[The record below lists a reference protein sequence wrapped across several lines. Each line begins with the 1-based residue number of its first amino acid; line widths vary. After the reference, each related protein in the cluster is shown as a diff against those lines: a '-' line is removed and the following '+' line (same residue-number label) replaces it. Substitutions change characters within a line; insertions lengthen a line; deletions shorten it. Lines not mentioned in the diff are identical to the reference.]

1 LKHRASIKIRKVDI
15 MVKIESK
22 SFRVYAVVSKIGV
35 DGEIKCES
43 VTFDAPVRDSRAA
56 QKAIAT
62 SYKVKAKDVNVLKI
76 ETVKHVYKFD
86 ADGIAILDAL
96 QSAGFEPVDED

>member
-1 LKHRASIKIRKVDI
+1 MKHRASIKIRKVTI

-22 SFRVYAVVSKIGV
+22 SFRVYAVVSKIV

-43 VTFDAPVRDSRAA
+43 VTFDGNKRDSRAA
-56 QKAIAT
+56 QRAIAAT
-62 SYKVKAKDVNVLKI
+62 YKVKAKDVNVLKI

-86 ADGIAILDAL
+86 EDASAMLAAL
-96 QSAGFEPVDED
+96 QSAGFEPVNED